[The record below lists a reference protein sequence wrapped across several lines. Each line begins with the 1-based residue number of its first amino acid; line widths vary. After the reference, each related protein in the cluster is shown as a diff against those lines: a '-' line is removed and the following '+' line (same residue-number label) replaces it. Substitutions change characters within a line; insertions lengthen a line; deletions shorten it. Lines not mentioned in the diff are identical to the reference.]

1 MPNYKE
7 MYLKLFRA
15 TEETISRL
23 IEVQQECE
31 EMYISAPE
39 PEIKVIP
46 LPIQTEESVTMD
58 TK

>member
-1 MPNYKE
+1 
-7 MYLKLFRA
+7 MYLKLLHA

-46 LPIQTEESVTMD
+46 LPLFKQ
-58 TK
+58 KNL